1 MEFFTL
7 RCRNEEQVK
16 QWETSV
22 KRLIE
27 RVALRRASERSSSRM
42 AHFSTHAGYPS
53 PHPRNGA
60 HDRGYSTHPGHVSAH
75 PHPHTNGYRPYRQ
88 SSPYDDHTVGNGH
101 ASGPP
106 GYPPH
111 DGFDPDDEFDEY
123 SVASSI
129 GPTSGRTTP
138 FDGRRGATTPGLDH
152 YLGYERPRAHTED
165 ANGPALSQW
174 RSNVPGLPSVPS
186 SRAPVSRMGS
196 AMSYVSE
203 PGFRSTAGRP
213 QLRSQFSSSRLRPP
227 HDSGEPRS
235 DATSSPA
242 PPPSSHVSRTRSA
255 SQPSVYVPKGVPPPM
270 PSNGWDRVPAST
282 STTTMKRSS
291 GSSQSTGEDSAYSP
305 NSSSPLTP
313 FGSSDSSLSGAVGRS
328 SISSHDDPVKVKVHF
343 GSDIFVIQVSRITE
357 YGDLVER
364 VGKKIRLCGPRRDDG
379 PLRVKYEDEEGD
391 LISMRSTEDVEM
403 AFGDKA
409 QVVLHVT

>member
-1 MEFFTL
+1 M
-7 RCRNEEQVK
+7 K
-16 QWETSV
+16 QWETAV

-27 RVALRRASERSSSRM
+27 KVAMRRASERSSSRL
-42 AHFSTHAGYPS
+42 AHFSTHSGYPS
-53 PHPRNGA
+53 SHPRNGT
-60 HDRGYSTHPGHVSAH
+60 HDRGYSTHPSHTSSH
-75 PHPHTNGYRPYRQ
+75 PLPYTNGHRPYRQ
-88 SSPYDDHTVGNGH
+88 SSPYDDHAVGNGITSH
-101 ASGPP
+101 ASGPS

-111 DGFDPDDEFDEY
+111 DGFDPDDDLDDY
-123 SVASSI
+123 SMASSI
-129 GPTSGRTTP
+129 SPTSGRTTP
-138 FDGRRGATTPGLDH
+138 YDGRRGATTPGLDH
-152 YLGYERPRAHTED
+152 YLSYERPRAHTED

-174 RSNVPGLPSVPS
+174 RSNVPGVPPGPSRS
-186 SRAPVSRMGS
+186 AISRMGS

-203 PGFRSTAGRP
+203 PGSRSTARP
-213 QLRSQFSSSRLRPP
+213 QLRSQYSSSRLRPP
-227 HDSGEPRS
+227 HDSGDPRS
-235 DATSSPA
+235 DVTSSPA
-242 PPPSSHVSRTRSA
+242 PPSHNHLSRSRSA
-255 SQPSVYVPKGVPPPM
+255 SQPSAYVPKAVPPPM

-282 STTTMKRSS
+282 NTTTMKRSS
-291 GSSQSTGEDSAYSP
+291 SSSQSTGEDSAYSP

-328 SISSHDDPVKVKVHF
+328 SISSQDDPVKVKVHF
-343 GSDIFVIQVSRITE
+343 GSDIFVIQVSRTTD

-391 LISMRSTEDVEM
+391 LISMRSTEDVDM

>member
-1 MEFFTL
+1 
-7 RCRNEEQVK
+7 VK
-16 QWETSV
+16 QWESAV

-27 RVALRRASERSSSRM
+27 KVAMRRASERSSSRL
-42 AHFSTHAGYPS
+42 AHFSTHSGYPS
-53 PHPRNGA
+53 SHPRNGT
-60 HDRGYSTHPGHVSAH
+60 HDRGYSTHPAHVSSH
-75 PHPHTNGYRPYRQ
+75 PHPYTNGHRPYRQ
-88 SSPYDDHTVGNGH
+88 SSPYDDHAVGNGITSH
-101 ASGPP
+101 ASGPS

-111 DGFDPDDEFDEY
+111 DGFDPDDDFDDY
-123 SVASSI
+123 SVASNSS
-129 GPTSGRTTP
+129 PTSGRTTP
-138 FDGRRGATTPGLDH
+138 FDGRRGVTTPGLDH
-152 YLGYERPRAHTED
+152 YLSYERPRAHTED
-165 ANGPALSQW
+165 ANGPALSLW
-174 RSNVPGLPSVPS
+174 RSNVPGIPPGPGRS
-186 SRAPVSRMGS
+186 AVSRMGS

-203 PGFRSTAGRP
+203 PGSRSTAARP
-213 QLRSQFSSSRLRPP
+213 QLRSQYSSSRLRPP
-227 HDSGEPRS
+227 HDSGDPRS
-235 DATSSPA
+235 DVTSSPA
-242 PPPSSHVSRTRSA
+242 PPPHNHVSRSRSA
-255 SQPSVYVPKGVPPPM
+255 SQPSVYVPKSVPPPM

-291 GSSQSTGEDSAYSP
+291 SSSQSTGEDSAYSP
-305 NSSSPLTP
+305 NSSSPITP

-343 GSDIFVIQVSRITE
+343 GSDIFVIQVSRTTE

-391 LISMRSTEDVEM
+391 LISMRSTEDVDM

>member
-1 MEFFTL
+1 M
-7 RCRNEEQVK
+7 K
-16 QWETSV
+16 QWETAV

-27 RVALRRASERSSSRM
+27 KVAMRRASERGSSRL
-42 AHFSTHAGYPS
+42 AHFSTHSGHPS
-53 PHPRNGA
+53 HPRNGA
-60 HDRGYSTHPGHVSAH
+60 HDRGYSTLPPHVSSH
-75 PHPHTNGYRPYRQ
+75 PHPYINGHRPYRQ
-88 SSPYDDHTVGNGH
+88 STPYDDHAVGNGITSH
-101 ASGPP
+101 AGGPS
-106 GYPPH
+106 GYPAH
-111 DGFDPDDEFDEY
+111 DGFDPDDDFDEY

-129 GPTSGRTTP
+129 SPTSGRTTP

-152 YLGYERPRAHTED
+152 YIGYERPRAHTED

-174 RSNVPGLPSVPS
+174 RSNVPGLPSGPG
-186 SRAPVSRMGS
+186 SRVTVSRMGS

-203 PGFRSTAGRP
+203 PGSRYTATRP
-213 QLRSQFSSSRLRPP
+213 QLRSQYSSSRLRPP
-227 HDSGEPRS
+227 HDSGDPRS

-242 PPPSSHVSRTRSA
+242 PPPHNHVSRSRSA
-255 SQPSVYVPKGVPPPM
+255 SQPSAYIPKGVPPPM
-270 PSNGWDRVPAST
+270 PSNGWDRMPAST

-291 GSSQSTGEDSAYSP
+291 SSSQSTGEDSAYSP

-343 GSDIFVIQVSRITE
+343 GSDIFVIQVSRTTE

-391 LISMRSTEDVEM
+391 LISMRSTEDVDM